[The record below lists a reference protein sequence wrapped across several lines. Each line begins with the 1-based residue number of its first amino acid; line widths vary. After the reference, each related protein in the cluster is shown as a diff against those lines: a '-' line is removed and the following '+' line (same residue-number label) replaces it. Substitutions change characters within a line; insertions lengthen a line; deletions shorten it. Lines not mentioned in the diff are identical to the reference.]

1 MYSIGF
7 EPRTWCASWMI
18 AARYA
23 VDVQDSQDEM
33 IPICVWIYSL
43 LSILDLFSNRTSDT
57 CQIQSSRLDRILWSH
72 RWWKVV
78 PSQKFVNI
86 IIRNSNRLQ
95 VYQVSQILLVSS
107 SGSMG
112 VSCLRSSL
120 FDSESWWRRCAVTH
134 IQMYYPCFPKN
145 SENLRTSKKSSGLQT
160 FQQIEFKILSIRIIR
175 IIRKKSQNRL
185 HRFFG
190 QRINKYHIAGNTVVN
205 SCLKIRNHDDRD
217 FSPKMTFIRKRILEG
232 CVINPLGRTEPP
244 TFLRV
249 GGMCSKSLGTNWTPN
264 FFETKKGVIR
274 TAWRMSIAFKCVHMH
289 GFKPLTRSK
298 ISEISHWQKC
308 FSELKISNPRISC
321 TLNEV
326 SRSSW
331 KVLWVTTSSYASE
344 TSFRW

>member
-190 QRINKYHIAGNTVVN
+190 QRINKYHIAGNTVIN

-244 TFLRV
+244 TCLKQKRV
-249 GGMCSKSLGTNWTPN
+249 SLERLGGWVL
-264 FFETKKGVIR
+264 
-274 TAWRMSIAFKCVHMH
+274 
-289 GFKPLTRSK
+289 
-298 ISEISHWQKC
+298 
-308 FSELKISNPRISC
+308 
-321 TLNEV
+321 
-326 SRSSW
+326 RSSVYTCTGLNLW
-331 KVLWVTTSSYASE
+331 HGVKFQRFLIGKSVFLNSKFQIREFHAHWMKWAEVLERYCGSPHQAMLLKQASDDR
-344 TSFRW
+344 SFAHAAGEL